1 MHTPASRSSACPIRV
16 AAIGRGKQDSL
27 ADDTGPVVN
36 EMPREYTH
44 PAASFFL
51 ERLVGVEARRR
62 PAPTNGQMTHDE
74 LSSTDLHSSSKRG
87 GDVASQT
94 ARAFIGLR
102 ELLLRGEF
110 GRGERISELPLVARL
125 GMSRTPIRMALE
137 RLAHLGLLDV
147 GPTGGFLVREFTV
160 DEVRDAI
167 ELRGVLEGT
176 AARLAAE
183 RLRNESELEPLRRCL
198 RDLEELQELSINTFS
213 VYMDRNEAFHRA
225 IVDLAKSDMLRRVL
239 VHANSLPFASPSAM
253 VFPTSM
259 LDESEA
265 TLAIAQDQHRRLFE
279 AIENREGAR
288 AEHIGREH
296 ARLGRRVFEVALS
309 DNDILSRVPGGP
321 LINIP
326 ARS

>member
-1 MHTPASRSSACPIRV
+1 MEHREPPLTAHSTP
-16 AAIGRGKQDSL
+16 
-27 ADDTGPVVN
+27 
-36 EMPREYTH
+36 
-44 PAASFFL
+44 
-51 ERLVGVEARRR
+51 
-62 PAPTNGQMTHDE
+62 
-74 LSSTDLHSSSKRG
+74 KRG

-110 GRGERISELPLVARL
+110 ARGERISELSLVARL

-147 GPTGGFLVREFTV
+147 GPTGGFLVREFSV

-183 RLRNESELEPLRRCL
+183 RLRTPSELEPLRRCL
-198 RDLEELQELSINTFS
+198 RALEELQELSIKTFS
-213 VYMDRNEAFHRA
+213 IYMDRNEAFHRA
-225 IVDLAKSDMLRRVL
+225 IVDLAKSDMLRRAL
-239 VHANSLPFASPSAM
+239 AYTNSLPFASPSAM

-259 LDESEA
+259 LAESEA

-279 AIENREGAR
+279 AIENREGSR

-296 ARLGRRVFEVALS
+296 ARLGRRVFEIALS
-309 DNDILSRVPGGP
+309 DDDILSRVPGGP
-321 LINIP
+321 LIHVP
-326 ARS
+326 D